1 MHLSVHLVL
10 HTRRLYCSHMVTT
23 CCCLSLCHPLS
34 SHLPPFSLPPPPSP
48 MSLLHC
54 LLPPLSSVLLT
65 SHLPLSSSLRSHP
78 PTSLP
83 PSVSRSH
90 SDRNP
95 PSNQTGSHTV
105 GSPTDAGSVRKPGG
119 GKVQQG
125 IPEVSV
131 SLLLWEGGGG
141 GWGDGVGGGGG
152 SAKRYMYL
160 FSFDYQLLCI

>member
-1 MHLSVHLVL
+1 MFACTHASFCAPATPYNKTILFTHGYHLLL
-10 HTRRLYCSHMVTT
+10 
-23 CCCLSLCHPLS
+23 
-34 SHLPPFSLPPPPSP
+34 PFSLSPSLLPPPSILSP
-48 MSLLHC
+48 TSTFSYVPPPLPTSSSLLC
-54 LLPPLSSVLLT
+54 PPYVPSSTFLF
-65 SHLPLSSSLRSHP
+65 PLRSHP

-90 SDRNP
+90 SGRNP

-105 GSPTDAGSVRKPGG
+105 GSPTDAGSVWKPGG

-141 GWGDGVGGGGG
+141 GGVG

>member
-1 MHLSVHLVL
+1 MHLSVHLLL
-10 HTRRLYCSHMVTT
+10 HTIRLYCSHMATT

-65 SHLPLSSSLRSHP
+65 SHLLHSSSSSLCPLRSHP

-90 SDRNP
+90 SGRDP

-105 GSPTDAGSVRKPGG
+105 GSPTDAGSVRKP
-119 GKVQQG
+119 
-125 IPEVSV
+125 ENCTHYC
-131 SLLLWEGGGG
+131 
-141 GWGDGVGGGGG
+141 
-152 SAKRYMYL
+152 YMYL
-160 FSFDYQLLCI
+160 WSSGVLRWGAFLGCT